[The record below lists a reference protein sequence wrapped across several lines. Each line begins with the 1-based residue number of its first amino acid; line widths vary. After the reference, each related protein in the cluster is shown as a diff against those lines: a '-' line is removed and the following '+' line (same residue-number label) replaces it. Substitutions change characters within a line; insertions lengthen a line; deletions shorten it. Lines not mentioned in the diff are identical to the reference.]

1 MENLVSLCHQRL
13 NSTGPPVLLPSVKN
27 RTGARTL
34 QLSSTP
40 KLCKVA
46 DGDAQHTTGLSCEQT
61 NVSARDSSDDDEAL
75 PLHNPIAPSS
85 SQDIAQQCK
94 TRQRSRK
101 MGDHLGCTDHAGTIL
116 EVPRMWGSG
125 GRSWAE
131 LEIGLE
137 SSSAWPDAHQ
147 HRRKPINIEP
157 RIHPINIEPRIQ
169 SETPAPIADH
179 GPPATRSVHD

>member
-13 NSTGPPVLLPSVKN
+13 KSTGPPVLLPSVKN

-61 NVSARDSSDDDEAL
+61 NVSTRDSSDDDEAL

-85 SQDIAQQCK
+85 SQGIAQQCK

-101 MGDHLGCTDHAGTIL
+101 MGEHPGCTDHAGTIL
-116 EVPRMWGSG
+116 EVPRMRRSG

-157 RIHPINIEPRIQ
+157 RIQ
-169 SETPAPIADH
+169 SETPAPISDH